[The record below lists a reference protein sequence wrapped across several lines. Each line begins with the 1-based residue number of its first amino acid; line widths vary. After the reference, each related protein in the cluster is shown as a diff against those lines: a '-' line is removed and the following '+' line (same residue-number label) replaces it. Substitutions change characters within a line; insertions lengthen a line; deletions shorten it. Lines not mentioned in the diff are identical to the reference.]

1 MDIIGCDLH
10 TRYQVVAWV
19 DLETGEIRTRR
30 LEHESEE
37 VRAFYAQWPRGTVV
51 GVEATFPALRFER
64 LLAECGHEL
73 WVGDAA
79 RIRASQVRQ
88 QKTDTRDAEHLLD
101 LLRTDG
107 FPRIWVPSLEERDLR
122 QLLVHRLKLVRAR
135 TAVKNQLHAL
145 AMSQGVCRKGRL
157 WSVRGRAE
165 LESLRLLPW
174 AHRRRQ
180 ELLGL
185 LDQLQAAIE
194 PLDQAVE
201 QEARRR
207 AEALRLMTHPGVGP
221 VVGLALVLTLGPVQR
236 FPNSRKRVSY
246 LGLNPREHSSG
257 GRQRLGAIS
266 KQGNSMMR
274 WLLVEAAQTAAR
286 LDPELRRAYQRLKFR
301 RVSGVAKVAIA
312 RRLAVRLYWMLR
324 AWTTRSWFAC
334 PAARVARW
342 SRRGRDR
349 KSDWAPGLPAPGG
362 EFERRIM
369 VPLSG
374 IE

>member
-19 DLETGEIRTRR
+19 EQESGEIMTRR
-30 LEHESEE
+30 LEHESGE
-37 VRAFYAQWPRGTVV
+37 VRAFYAQWPRGGVV
-51 GVEATFPALRFER
+51 GVEATFPALWFER

-79 RIRASQVRQ
+79 RIRASEVRQ

-101 LLRTDG
+101 LLRTDR
-107 FPRIWVPSLEERDLR
+107 FPRIWVPSLAERDLR
-122 QLLVHRLKLVRAR
+122 QLLVHRMKLVRTR

-145 AMSQGVCRKGRL
+145 AISQGVCRKGRL
-157 WSVRGRAE
+157 WSARGRAE
-165 LESLRLLPW
+165 LQSLALLPW
-174 AHRRRQ
+174 ATRRRK
-180 ELLGL
+180 ELLGW
-185 LDQLQAAIE
+185 LDQLDESVAE
-194 PLDQAVE
+194 LDQAVE
-201 QEARRR
+201 EAARGR
-207 AEALRLMTHPGVGP
+207 AEVALLRTHPGVGA
-221 VVGLALVLTLGPVQR
+221 VVGLAFVLTLGPVER
-236 FPNSRKRVSY
+236 FPNRRKLVSY

-286 LDPELRRAYQRLKFR
+286 FDPQLRRAYQRLKFR

-324 AWTTRSWFAC
+324 A
-334 PAARVARW
+334 
-342 SRRGRDR
+342 RRNYAQLVRMSG
-349 KSDWAPGLPAPGG
+349 SPSSAV
-362 EFERRIM
+362 
-369 VPLSG
+369 VPVS
-374 IE
+374 